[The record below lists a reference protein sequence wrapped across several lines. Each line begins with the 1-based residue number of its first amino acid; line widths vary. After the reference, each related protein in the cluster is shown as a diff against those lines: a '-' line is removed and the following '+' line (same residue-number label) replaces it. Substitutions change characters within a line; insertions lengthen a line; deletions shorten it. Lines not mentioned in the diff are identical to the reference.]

1 MIDILYINT
10 VIIYGR
16 LMNLI
21 KPVFLRE
28 VVTVPL
34 FSDPV
39 KCGFPSP
46 AQDYVEER
54 VDIAELIVP
63 HPSSTYF
70 VRASGDSMIDGG
82 ISDGDLL
89 AVDCSRAARHNDV
102 VIASVDGEFTVKRLQ
117 LYPTIQLNPMNTAYA
132 PILIGSEGTLN
143 ILGVVTFVIKSM
155 G

>member
-1 MIDILYINT
+1 
-10 VIIYGR
+10 
-16 LMNLI
+16 MNLI
-21 KPVFLRE
+21 KPVLLRE
-28 VVTVPL
+28 VITIPL

-89 AVDCSRAARHNDV
+89 AVDCSRTARNNEV

>member
-1 MIDILYINT
+1 
-10 VIIYGR
+10 
-16 LMNLI
+16 MNII

-28 VVTVPL
+28 VITIPL

-54 VDIAELIVP
+54 LDISELIAP

-89 AVDCSRAARHNDV
+89 SVDCSRTARHNDV

-117 LYPTIQLNPMNTAYA
+117 LYPTVQLNPMNRAYS
-132 PILIGSEGTLN
+132 PILIDSEGTLN